1 MANYFR
7 GSTTKNALG
16 YACGEKMVFELELVH
31 GGSAADALRFGVPLF
46 KWECFGDDGEH
57 TFGSCSGENGVIRFE
72 TSISKPGFVHVI
84 VTACAVDGTPLL
96 GIDKFEGGAGA
107 EIASIEQAVPDP
119 EDFDEFWKKQREK
132 LETIEPEL
140 LMKTEVASGNDG
152 YVAYDVK
159 IKAYGNA
166 PVSAVLTMPKN
177 AEKNSLKGQ
186 VSFHGYGLDSSRI
199 CCIENTVC
207 IDVNVHGYDNFKPQE
222 YYDSYGREHSGFGF
236 ERDLNKNPET
246 SFFRDL
252 ILRGIQAVRFMR
264 TLPEYDGKGF
274 LISGGSMG
282 AMQSVNVAANIDDA
296 RGLDIFI
303 PWLCDLGG
311 ITVGRLRGWRPELD
325 EGLRYYDTVSQAKRV
340 KCPVKIVCGLG
351 DYVCPPSGEVVLW
364 KNFNTEKSIRFVQN
378 MTHPY
383 RPIEEVGYEPI

>member
-7 GSTTKNALG
+7 GSTTEDAVG

-31 GGSAADALRFGVPLF
+31 GGNAADAVRFGVPLF
-46 KWECFGDDGEH
+46 KWECFGDDGVH
-57 TFGSCSGENGVIRFE
+57 TCGSCSGENGRLRLE
-72 TSISKPGFVHVI
+72 TSCSKPGFVHVI
-84 VTACAVDGTPLL
+84 VTACAADGTPLR

-107 EIASIEQAVPDP
+107 EIASVEQAVPDP
-119 EDFDEFWKKQREK
+119 EDFDEFWKKQ
-132 LETIEPEL
+132 LERLDTVEPEL
-140 LMKTEVASGNDG
+140 LMKTEVASGNEG
-152 YVAYDVK
+152 YAAYDIK
-159 IKAYGNA
+159 IKAYGDA
-166 PVSAVLTMPKN
+166 PVSGVLTMPKN
-177 AEKNSLKGQ
+177 AEIKSLKAQ

-199 CCIENTVC
+199 CCIENTAC
-207 IDVNVHGYDNFKPQE
+207 LDVNVHGYDNFKPQE

-236 ERDLNKNPET
+236 ERDLNKDPET

-325 EGLRYYDTVSQAKRV
+325 DGLRYYDTVSQAKRV

-364 KNFNTEKSIRFVQN
+364 KNFKTEKSIRFVQN
-378 MTHPY
+378 MTHSY
-383 RPIEEVGYEPI
+383 RPIEELGYEPV